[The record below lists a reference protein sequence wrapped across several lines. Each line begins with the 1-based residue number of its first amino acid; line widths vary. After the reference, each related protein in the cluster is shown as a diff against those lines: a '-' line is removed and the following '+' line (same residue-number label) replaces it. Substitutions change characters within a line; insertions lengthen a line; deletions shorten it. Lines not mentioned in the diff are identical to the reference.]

1 MKVELKNTTRKLC
14 VIGDP
19 VMHSRSPLI
28 QNAMIGELGLD
39 YIYLCQPVPGGQGGR
54 WLEAATVA
62 GYAGFNAT
70 MPFKEELLLFMD
82 EVEPFAQLCGA
93 VNTICIKDEKYYGY
107 NTDGPGFLM
116 ALADLGVAPA
126 GKKVVLLGAG
136 GAAKAVA
143 LALGKAGARVSVCN
157 RNMARAE
164 ELCQLMPEQL
174 SPCGFTIKKLCKQM
188 EEADLLVNCTSLGM
202 AGTGTEFPDLSFVE
216 ALPAGAAVC
225 DAVYVPLE
233 TRLLKAARARGLRTM
248 NGLGMLV
255 GQAVLALEHF
265 AGEPIDREKAKA
277 AALEALKKEKQE
289 EK

>member
-1 MKVELKNTTRKLC
+1 MKVELKNTTQKLC

-19 VMHSRSPLI
+19 VLHSKSPLI

-39 YIYLCQPVPGGQGGR
+39 YIYLCQPVPRGQGGR

-70 MPFKEELLLFMD
+70 MPFKEELLPLMD
-82 EVEPFAQLCGA
+82 QVEPFAQLCGA
-93 VNTICIKDEKYYGY
+93 VNTVCIKDGKYYGY

-116 ALADLGVAPA
+116 ALADLGVDPK
-126 GKKVVLLGAG
+126 GKRAVLLGAG

-157 RNMARAE
+157 RNAARAE

-174 SPCGFTIKKLCKQM
+174 SPCEFTIKKLCKQAK
-188 EEADLLVNCTSLGM
+188 EADLLVNCTSLGM
-202 AGTGTEFPDLSFVE
+202 EGTGADFEDLSFVE

-225 DAVYVPLE
+225 DAVYAPLE
-233 TRLLKAARARGLRTM
+233 TRLLKTARTRGLRTM

-265 AGEPIDREKAKA
+265 AGAPIDREKAKA
-277 AALEALKKEKQE
+277 AALKALEAE
-289 EK
+289 

>member
-19 VMHSRSPLI
+19 VLHSKSPLI

-39 YIYLCQPVPGGQGGR
+39 YIYLCQPVPGGQGGA

-70 MPFKEELLLFMD
+70 MPFKEELLPLMD
-82 EVEPFAQLCGA
+82 QVEPFAQLCGA
-93 VNTICIKDEKYYGY
+93 VNTVCIKDGKYYGY

-143 LALGKAGARVSVCN
+143 LALGKAGACVSICN
-157 RNMARAE
+157 RNAARAE
-164 ELCQLMPEQL
+164 ELCKLMPEQL
-174 SPCGFTIKKLCKQM
+174 SPRKFTIKELCKQAG
-188 EEADLLVNCTSLGM
+188 EADLLVNCTSLGM
-202 AGTGTEFPDLSFVE
+202 EGTGADFEDLSFVE
-216 ALPAGAAVC
+216 ALRLGAAVC
-225 DAVYVPLE
+225 DAVYAPLE
-233 TRLLKAARARGLRTM
+233 TRLLKAARTRGLRTM

-265 AGEPIDREKAKA
+265 AGAPIDREKAKA
-277 AALEALKKEKQE
+277 AALKALEAE
-289 EK
+289 

>member
-19 VMHSRSPLI
+19 VLHSKSPLI

-39 YIYLCQPVPGGQGGR
+39 YIYLCQPVPRGQGGR
-54 WLEAATVA
+54 WLEEAAA

-70 MPFKEELLLFMD
+70 MPFKEELLPLMD
-82 EVEPFAQLCGA
+82 QVEPFAQLCGA
-93 VNTICIKDEKYYGY
+93 VNTVCIKDGKYYGY

-116 ALADLGVAPA
+116 ALADLGVDPK
-126 GKKVVLLGAG
+126 GKRAVLLGAG

-157 RNMARAE
+157 RNAARAE
-164 ELCQLMPEQL
+164 ELCQLMPERL
-174 SPCGFTIKKLCKQM
+174 LPCEFTIKKLCKQVK
-188 EEADLLVNCTSLGM
+188 EADLLVNCTSLGM
-202 AGTGTEFPDLSFVE
+202 EGTGADFEDLSFVE
-216 ALPAGAAVC
+216 ALRLGAAVC
-225 DAVYVPLE
+225 DAVYAPLE
-233 TRLLKAARARGLRTM
+233 TRLLKTARTRGLRTM

-265 AGEPIDREKAKA
+265 AGAPIDREKAKA
-277 AALEALKKEKQE
+277 AALKALEAE
-289 EK
+289 